1 MAMKRRTF
9 LATMP
14 VAASALAAPAIASGR
29 RQLRMAL
36 AWPLDFPGYG
46 TSAQKLADIIGEASG
61 GSLVIKPYGA
71 GELVPVEDMFD
82 AVGAGTIDMY
92 HAIEYYWEDKHRAF
106 NFFASMPFG
115 MTALETDTW
124 LHKYGGQ
131 ANWDALSA
139 RFNIKPFAVGNTGVQ
154 MGGWYQKEIRSPD
167 DLRGLKIRITGLGA
181 EVLRRFGAEPVA
193 LPGGQVVEAL
203 RSGEIGAAEWVGPWN
218 DMALGLH
225 EVGRHYYHPGFHE
238 PGTQISL
245 GINLD
250 LWIGLSQRE
259 QEVIRMACRSEG
271 MRLAG
276 EFNARNAV
284 AMSDLLRQRPRVLAA
299 FPDQVLN
306 AAGQIGS
313 AIAIDI
319 SQTDELSETIFKS
332 YLSARYQLLR
342 WTKVA
347 EEAFLI
353 ARRLPFRFDYS
364 DRHKLQAP
372 PPAAPAPVED
382 NPQVPSTALT
392 SQG

>member
-1 MAMKRRTF
+1 MKRRTF

-36 AWPLDFPGYG
+36 AWPLDYPGYG
-46 TSAQKLADIIGEASG
+46 TSAQKLADTISLASG
-61 GSLVIKPYGA
+61 GSIVIKPYGA
-71 GELVPVEDMFD
+71 GELAPVEAMFD
-82 AVGAGTIDMY
+82 DVGAGKIDMY
-92 HAIEYYWEDKHRAF
+92 HAIEYYWEQKHRAF

-124 LHKYGGQ
+124 LNKYGGQ
-131 ANWDALSA
+131 GHWDALSA

-181 EVLRRFGAEPVA
+181 ELLRRFGANPVEV
-193 LPGGQVVEAL
+193 PGGRVVEAMK
-203 RSGEIGAAEWVGPWN
+203 SGEIDAAEWVGPWN
-218 DMALGLH
+218 DMELGLH

-250 LWIGLSQRE
+250 LWIGLSERE
-259 QEVIRMACRSEG
+259 QEVIRMACRSEA
-271 MRLAG
+271 MRMSG
-276 EFNARNAV
+276 EFNARNAI
-284 AMSDLLRQRPRVLAA
+284 AMSQLLKARPNVVSV
-299 FPDQVLN
+299 FPEQVLN
-306 AAGQIGS
+306 AAGQIAS

-319 SQTDELSETIFKS
+319 ANTDQISETIFNS
-332 YLSARYQLLR
+332 FLSARYQLLR

-364 DRHKLQAP
+364 ERFELQTP
-372 PPAAPAPVED
+372 PSPAPAPGED
-382 NPQVPSTALT
+382 RPRLPATAQT
-392 SQG
+392 RQG